1 MHRHGYKGRKFGRE
15 TDQRRALTRGLMC
28 SLIKYQ
34 SITTT
39 LARAKEIRPMLE
51 KLITMA
57 KKGDLHNRR
66 LIIARLNDLEAAT
79 LLVDVIAPQI
89 KRDSGYLK
97 IERAGYRRGDNSEMG
112 TISFVD
118 EIDYEV
124 EPEKSEP
131 KPAAK
136 PVAKTAT
143 KTVVKTESKPAAKS
157 DAKSETKPESK
168 SAKKEDK

>member
-15 TDQRRALTRGLMC
+15 TDQRLALIRGLEC

-39 LARAKEIRPMLE
+39 LARAKEIRRSTE

-57 KKGDLHNRR
+57 KKGGLANRR
-66 LIIARLNDLEAAT
+66 LIIARLNDLETAT
-79 LLVDVIAPQI
+79 LLIDVIAPQI

-97 IERAGYRRGDNSEMG
+97 IEHAGYRRGDNSEMG

-118 EIDYEV
+118 EISLEAAA
-124 EPEKSEP
+124 PEKEEKP
-131 KPAAK
+131 AKKPAAK
-136 PVAKTAT
+136 
-143 KTVVKTESKPAAKS
+143 KPAAKKE
-157 DAKSETKPESK
+157 AK
-168 SAKKEDK
+168 

>member
-15 TDQRRALTRGLMC
+15 TDQRLALVRGLMC

-39 LARAKEIRPMLE
+39 LARAKEIRRSTE
-51 KLITMA
+51 KLITLA
-57 KKGDLHNRR
+57 KKGGLANRR
-66 LIIARLNDLEAAT
+66 LVIARLNDQEIAA

-97 IERAGYRRGDNSEMG
+97 IERAGFRRGDNSEMA

-118 EIDYEV
+118 DIEIKKA
-124 EPEKSEP
+124 EKKAP
-131 KPAAK
+131 AKQPDVKPG
-136 PVAKTAT
+136 
-143 KTVVKTESKPAAKS
+143 
-157 DAKSETKPESK
+157 
-168 SAKKEDK
+168 KKEDK

>member
-15 TDQRRALTRGLMC
+15 TDQRLALTRGLMC

-39 LARAKEIRPMLE
+39 LARAKEIRRSTE

-57 KKGDLHNRR
+57 KKGGLTNRR

-89 KRDSGYLK
+89 KRDSGYLR
-97 IERAGYRRGDNSEMG
+97 IEHAGYRRGDNSEMG

-118 EIDYEV
+118 EISFE
-124 EPEKSEP
+124 EPEE
-131 KPAAK
+131 KPAK
-136 PVAKTAT
+136 
-143 KTVVKTESKPAAKS
+143 
-157 DAKSETKPESK
+157 
-168 SAKKEDK
+168 AKKEAK